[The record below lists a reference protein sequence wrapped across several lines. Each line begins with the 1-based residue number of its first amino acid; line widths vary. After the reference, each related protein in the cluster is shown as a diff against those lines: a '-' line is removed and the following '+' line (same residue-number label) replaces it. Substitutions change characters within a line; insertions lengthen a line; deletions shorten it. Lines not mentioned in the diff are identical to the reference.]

1 MNNINKTEEIM
12 KKKIFIKAL
21 FGTIVLVSAMLFT
34 GCTSDDNIDGTANN
48 GNATNGPEV
57 PVNFVFNVA
66 TSTEPTSRMT
76 SLNTQA
82 ALTETFRGIEN
93 ATLMTYVN
101 KTGDDLNDGKNI
113 ATAIT
118 AAKMYDFG
126 TVLGSGSLKPSG
138 DGSAAPKSRRV
149 LELSLP
155 AETNTLLFWGKA
167 IKTGTSKQQGE
178 VIWKANSKDLSQISF
193 TAARR
198 IPAGDGINGEQAFH
212 QYQNFVAA
220 LINKLVDTR
229 ADYNVTFNS
238 VDYSATNFG
247 WKDYVTW
254 NTNHLEA
261 KTTIDWGG
269 EARPITPL
277 GEIMA
282 DAFIK
287 LNTIY
292 DGEVRAGSGPAL
304 SKLLGDLYEV
314 LQTVASANPT
324 SGGEA
329 LTKAVAESLQTTIT
343 SMIDHT
349 TGKWKTDMSALK
361 TLSGLLP
368 TETNLL
374 SDNLNNFPQVIFSVP
389 QGATVLKLEIDN
401 KTDDTTR
408 KFTYSYD
415 NQIPSYA
422 MNGDVNAKF
431 DPINYRY
438 PVEICYFG
446 NSPVRVDIA
455 SHEVTEFPDGTDDWT
470 NDSKWTG
477 TWVKNSHVSSPT
489 RSVAMQQNINYGTAM
504 LQTTVR
510 YGAAKLKDN
519 NHAIQQARKH
529 TNEPDNEITV
539 SSSTF
544 ALTGVMVGGVEPE
557 VGWNYIAKA
566 ASPTYSSFIYDND
579 LPETSIPT
587 YGAGKSAPNYTLV
600 WDNWNPA
607 VPLTDKQ
614 NVVYVALE
622 FVNNSGKDFWGMHN
636 LIRNGQTFYIT
647 GKLDPDMEGTATPL
661 STTDRSAGIDWPT
674 DYALPPYNADGTSVN
689 KRRIFIQDY
698 KTIADFVISANSLKA
713 ALIDVPDLRSSQI
726 SLGLSVDLQWRSG
739 LNFETI
745 NLGGLGND

>member
-1 MNNINKTEEIM
+1 M
-12 KKKIFIKAL
+12 KKKNFIKAL

-76 SLNTQA
+76 SPNTQA
-82 ALTETFRGIEN
+82 ALAETFRGIEN

-101 KTGDDLNDGKNI
+101 KNGVDLNDGKNV

-118 AAKMYDFG
+118 AAKLYDFG
-126 TVLGSGSLKPSG
+126 TILGAGSLKPDG

-178 VIWKANSKDLSQISF
+178 VIWNANNKDLSQISF

-198 IPAGDGINGEQAFH
+198 IPAGSGTNGEEAFH

-229 ADYNVTFNS
+229 ANYNVTFNS
-238 VDYSATNFG
+238 VNYSATNFG

-254 NTNHLEA
+254 DTDHLVA
-261 KTTIDWGG
+261 KETIHWGDA
-269 EARPITPL
+269 ARPITPL

-292 DGEVRAGSGPAL
+292 AGEVRAGSGPAL
-304 SKLLGDLYEV
+304 SKLLGDLYDV
-314 LQTVASANPT
+314 LQTVASANPS

-329 LTKAVAESLQTTIT
+329 ITKAVAESLQTTIT

-349 TGKWKTDMSALK
+349 TNMWKTDMDALK
-361 TLSGLLP
+361 TLSGLP
-368 TETNLL
+368 STETNLL

-389 QGATVLKLEIDN
+389 QGATVLKLEITN
-401 KTDDTTR
+401 KTNDETR
-408 KFTYSYD
+408 KFAYSYD
-415 NQIPSYA
+415 NEIPSYA

-446 NSPVRVDIA
+446 NSPVRVDNA

-510 YGAAKLKDN
+510 YGAATLKDN
-519 NHAIQQARKH
+519 NKAIQDARKH

-544 ALTGVMVGGVEPE
+544 ALTGVLVGGVEPE

-566 ASPTYSSFIYDND
+566 DEPKYSSFIYDND

-587 YGAGKSAPNYTLV
+587 YSAGGAKSAPNYTLV
-600 WDNWNPA
+600 WDNWNQGSINA
-607 VPLTDKQ
+607 KQ

-647 GKLDPDMEGTATPL
+647 GKLDPDKDGAL
-661 STTDRSAGIDWPT
+661 SSSDRSEGIEWPT
-674 DYALPPYNADGTSVN
+674 DYALPPYDGEGNTI
-689 KRRIFIQDY
+689 KQRRIFIQDY

-739 LNFETI
+739 LNFDTI
-745 NLGGLGND
+745 NLGGLGN

>member
-1 MNNINKTEEIM
+1 MNNINRTEVIM
-12 KKKIFIKAL
+12 KKKNFIKAL

-48 GNATNGPEV
+48 GNATNAPEV
-57 PVNFVFNVA
+57 PVDFVFNVA

-76 SLNTQA
+76 SPNTQA
-82 ALTETFRGIEN
+82 ALAETFRGIEN

-101 KTGDDLNDGKNI
+101 KTGDVLNDGKNV

-138 DGSAAPKSRRV
+138 DGSAAPKSRRI

-178 VIWKANSKDLSQISF
+178 VIWNANNKDLSQISF

-198 IPAGDGINGEQAFH
+198 IPAGNGTNGEEAFH
-212 QYQNFVAA
+212 QYQNLVAA
-220 LINKLVDTR
+220 LITKLVDTR
-229 ADYNVTFNS
+229 ANYNVTFNS
-238 VDYSATNFG
+238 VNYSATNFG

-254 NTNHLEA
+254 STDHLAA
-261 KTTIDWGG
+261 KETIRWGD
-269 EARPITPL
+269 ADRPITPL

-292 DGEVRAGSGPAL
+292 AGEVRAGSGPAL
-304 SKLLGDLYEV
+304 SKLLGDLYDV
-314 LQTVASANPT
+314 LQTVASANPS

-349 TGKWKTDMSALK
+349 TNMWKTDMDALK
-361 TLSGLLP
+361 TLSGLP
-368 TETNLL
+368 STETNLL

-401 KTDDTTR
+401 KTDDATR
-408 KFTYSYD
+408 KFVYSYD

-446 NSPVRVDIA
+446 NSPVRVDNA

-510 YGAAKLKDN
+510 YGANVLKDN
-519 NHAIQQARKH
+519 NHAIQQARKG

-544 ALTGVMVGGVEPE
+544 ALTGVLVGGVEPE

-587 YGAGKSAPNYTLV
+587 YSAGGAKSAPNYTLV
-600 WDNWNPA
+600 WDNWNQGSINA
-607 VPLTDKQ
+607 KQ

-647 GKLDPDMEGTATPL
+647 GKLDPDKNGAL
-661 STTDRSAGIDWPT
+661 STSDRSEGIEWPT
-674 DYALPPYNADGTSVN
+674 DYALPPYDGEGNTI
-689 KRRIFIQDY
+689 KQRRIFIQDY

-739 LNFETI
+739 LSFETT
-745 NLGGLGND
+745 LGQ